1 MENSSARLRVISIAE
16 LSRLHWR
23 YEILVHT
30 LFGVPLILLA
40 VFAWGFGVDTIA
52 RAYLLYAGIYISIY
66 VPYYYFLPRI
76 ALRSIRTDLQRLSR
90 GEHLA
95 KPELLRV
102 VEELLRYPL
111 TVAKVDFVFIL
122 PGYTLATWLIYF
134 GIIPEFVPFQGIISV
149 FVLFC
154 GVIITISE
162 CLLNYI
168 GLEERVRQFA
178 EDILDVYPTLD
189 FETIPVQ
196 RIPLFFKLFLFATLN
211 ILLAEFSLLGF
222 FLSDMAIVSPLFVMK
237 GMLFSASFVAS
248 SMVYILILTPKFSNT
263 ITMPFARLVAWSRG
277 IINGNLHTSLRLVT
291 NDEITEVAHNVGQ
304 MVTMLQE
311 TTAQVRKDTTE
322 LKIEKDKLIT
332 ILGGIKDGVVAL
344 DAKHRVVLVNN
355 SAQSLLHILQ
365 NEVYGMLIDEVIT
378 LQDEHGVIVHIGEQL
393 AHQVTTNTP
402 FAGDSFSVL
411 RDQYETKNISIST
424 RVIYGLDKHPTLFI
438 MTIHDR
444 TEEIKLEDMKLDFV
458 SMAAHELRTPLTS
471 IRGYLSV
478 ILMQAQNLTEEQI
491 AFLRR
496 SEYSTVRLTL
506 LIENLLSISKI
517 ERGIITLMKAPVS
530 WVEFLEALVEQ
541 MQINAKSKQ
550 ITLVCVKP
558 AQAIP
563 EIQVDAVR
571 ISEVVNNLITN
582 AITYTPEGGQIW
594 VSVEM
599 LDHEIITHVKDTGT
613 GIPDDA
619 RSHLFTKFFRVK
631 RGLEEGVHGIG
642 VGLYMAKAIVAMHGG
657 KIWAETQVNQGSTFS
672 FSLPL

>member
-1 MENSSARLRVISIAE
+1 MENNPTRLRVISIAE

-40 VFAWGFGVDTIA
+40 VFAWGYGVDTIA
-52 RAYLLYAGIYISIY
+52 RAYLLYAGIYLSIY
-66 VPYYYFLPRI
+66 VPYYYFLPRVT
-76 ALRSIRTDLQRLSR
+76 LRSIRADLERLAD
-90 GEHLA
+90 GEHVA
-95 KPELLRV
+95 KPEVLHV
-102 VEELLRYPL
+102 VEQLLRYPL

-122 PGYTLATWLIYF
+122 PGYTLAAWLLYF
-134 GIIPEFVPFQGIISV
+134 GIIPEFVPFRGIISV

-162 CLLNYI
+162 CLLNYLS
-168 GLEERVRQFA
+168 LEERVRQFA
-178 EDILDVYPTLD
+178 EDILDVYPSLD
-189 FETIPVQ
+189 FETIPVV

-291 NDEITEVAHNVGQ
+291 NDEITEVAQNVGQ
-304 MVTMLQE
+304 MVAMLQE

-322 LKIEKDKLIT
+322 LQIEKDKLIA
-332 ILGGIKDGVVAL
+332 ILGGIKDGVLAL
-344 DAKHRVVLVNN
+344 DAHFRIVLVNN
-355 SAQSLLHILQ
+355 SAQTLLAIRQ
-365 NEVYGMLIDEVIT
+365 SDVYGMVIDSVIT
-378 LQDEHGVIVHIGEQL
+378 LQDDHGASVDIGKQL
-393 AHQVTTNTP
+393 SQQVTTHTP
-402 FAGDSFSVL
+402 FEGDTFTVL
-411 RDQYETKNISIST
+411 HDQHETKNISIST
-424 RVIYGLDKHPTLFI
+424 QVIYNTDKKPTLFI
-438 MTIHDR
+438 LTIHDR

-478 ILMQAQNLTEEQI
+478 ILMQAQNLTEEQV

-517 ERGIITLMKAPVS
+517 ERGVIRLMKAPVS
-530 WVEFLEALVEQ
+530 WIDFLEALVEQ
-541 MQINAKSKQ
+541 MQVNAKSKH

-558 AQAIP
+558 VQPIP
-563 EIQVDAVR
+563 EITVDAVR

-582 AITYTPEGGQIW
+582 AITYTPEGGQVW

-599 LDHEIITHVKDTGT
+599 LDHEIITHVKDTGI

-619 RSHLFTKFFRVK
+619 RTHLFTKFFRVK

-642 VGLYMAKAIVAMHGG
+642 VGLYMAKAIVEMHGG
-657 KIWAETQVNQGSTFS
+657 HISAETQVDQGSTFS